1 MREIGRNESASDAQL
16 TQAMRRMAGESP
28 CGAPPEMAELLA
40 GKFRQHHA
48 RRKAKRRIVAAGMVA
63 CLALGLTILM
73 KQSASPP
80 AMGAHVEATQPAA
93 PEPLQ
98 AAANMKSEAGVAH
111 KSGHKFVRP
120 HARAER
126 AGRITAAAGQ
136 IEATNVASANVVSA
150 NQEFLALPA
159 YNPTV
164 RLEDTNVVRVE
175 MPGSTLRLVG
185 APVSAESGQ
194 RRVLADFVVGRD
206 GTPYAVRLIAV
217 RNTQ

>member
-1 MREIGRNESASDAQL
+1 MAAS
-16 TQAMRRMAGESP
+16 S
-28 CGAPPEMAELLA
+28 
-40 GKFRQHHA
+40 
-48 RRKAKRRIVAAGMVA
+48 VA
-63 CLALGLTILM
+63 
-73 KQSASPP
+73 S
-80 AMGAHVEATQPAA
+80 
-93 PEPLQ
+93 
-98 AAANMKSEAGVAH
+98 
-111 KSGHKFVRP
+111 
-120 HARAER
+120 
-126 AGRITAAAGQ
+126 
-136 IEATNVASANVVSA
+136 TNVSST

-164 RLEDTNVVRVE
+164 RLEDANVVRVE